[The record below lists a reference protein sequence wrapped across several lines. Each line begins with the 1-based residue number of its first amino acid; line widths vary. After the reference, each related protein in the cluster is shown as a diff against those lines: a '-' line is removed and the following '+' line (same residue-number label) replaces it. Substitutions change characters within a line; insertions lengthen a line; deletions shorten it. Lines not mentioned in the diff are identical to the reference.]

1 MLNGNVFLVAVF
13 QFVSTGAPGYTYG
26 QGIQGRRW
34 SENRGVP
41 VLFGGHNLPLLV
53 EIGLTDL
60 PKLTIP
66 IAIITCSIVIES
78 HMGMI
83 GIFNVS
89 VQGTA
94 TFPVEFQSE
103 KQRVCI

>member
-26 QGIQGRRW
+26 HGIQGRRW

-53 EIGLTDL
+53 EIGSNDL
-60 PKLTIP
+60 SKGIP
-66 IAIITCSIVIES
+66 
-78 HMGMI
+78 
-83 GIFNVS
+83 GIPRDD
-89 VQGTA
+89 TPA
-94 TFPVEFQSE
+94 
-103 KQRVCI
+103 